1 MTMGDVIV
9 IAVLVLIVALIVRGM
24 IRDKKKGKCCGCSG
38 CSGCSGCNSCASCK
52 YAGSGC
58 PGAK

>member
-1 MTMGDVIV
+1 MTVGDVIV

-38 CSGCSGCNSCASCK
+38 CSSCASCK
-52 YAGSGC
+52 FAGSGC

>member
-38 CSGCSGCNSCASCK
+38 CSGCSSCASCK

>member
-1 MTMGDVIV
+1 MTMGDIIV

-38 CSGCSGCNSCASCK
+38 CSGCASCCGNCSGCAERKS
-52 YAGSGC
+52 
-58 PGAK
+58 

>member
-1 MTMGDVIV
+1 MTMGDAIV

-38 CSGCSGCNSCASCK
+38 CSSCASCK